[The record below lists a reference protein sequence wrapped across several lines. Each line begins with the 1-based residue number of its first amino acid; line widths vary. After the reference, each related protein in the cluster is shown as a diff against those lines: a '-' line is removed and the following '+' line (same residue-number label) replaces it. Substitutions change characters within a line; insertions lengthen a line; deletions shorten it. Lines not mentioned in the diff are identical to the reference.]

1 MCPKCNNALTG
12 STLKGRS
19 KYYSYYHCVS
29 LCNSRYLLED
39 VNLWIGDYLKT
50 ISMETPV
57 KKIFEDKIKE
67 ALYNERDKKNNLEP
81 SIMKK

>member
-1 MCPKCNNALTG
+1 
-12 STLKGRS
+12 
-19 KYYSYYHCVS
+19 
-29 LCNSRYLLED
+29 LED